1 MAVETIQRVCAKIG
15 ERSPLSADL
24 KTKWGVL
31 EINTSSLIREKQ
43 RLSFRRIENP
53 LRPQSS

>member
-24 KTKWGVL
+24 KTGAASIKR
-31 EINTSSLIREKQ
+31 TEK
-43 RLSFRRIENP
+43 RGLLVSCF
-53 LRPQSS
+53 